1 METKAF
7 SYLWFFTNHLL
18 RIETIGPHA
27 VFFLRN
33 KKWAIIS
40 FTFYLRVSRYRN
52 AVLFFRRHQWNML
65 TCYTLNPNYKQ
76 ACKFDLLINLFCCFN
91 AASCNFYSRKVQIH
105 WILKWVHLQI
115 KCKCIKLIIVQSWIQ
130 GKYHLKVHA

>member
-7 SYLWFFTNHLL
+7 SYLWFFTHHLL
-18 RIETIGPHA
+18 RIETIAPQA
-27 VFFLRN
+27 VFRLKIKNEQLFHSFL
-33 KKWAIIS
+33 
-40 FTFYLRVSRYRN
+40 YLSVARYWN
-52 AVLFFRRHQWNML
+52 AVLFFGRRQWNMV